1 MVGRKISSTIAVFAI
16 VGLSTPTLAADGASG
31 MASNRMAL
39 AMPVAPEGATPCTPN
54 TANDGGPCNPVTGGG
69 FSWPSIRFL
78 LAGLAAAGAVAATA
92 AGVSSGGH
100 NSSGG
105 GTSPVSP

>member
-1 MVGRKISSTIAVFAI
+1 
-16 VGLSTPTLAADGASG
+16 
-31 MASNRMAL
+31 
-39 AMPVAPEGATPCTPN
+39 
-54 TANDGGPCNPVTGGG
+54 
-69 FSWPSIRFL
+69 
-78 LAGLAAAGAVAATA
+78 VAATA